1 MRVLL
6 RLVVVA
12 ALVLGGIWLI
22 QDRKL
27 ASSGREV
34 RSAIDSMV
42 RQLDVHELGEEL
54 KRTGRI
60 VRRKAGQAAREVAD
74 ATQDARTTAGIKT
87 GLALDPTLSALDISV
102 DTTDGRVTLAGHVDS
117 TETCPGDWIALEARR
132 RAVVST
138 IQVRRRKS
146 EVSLVRIAIPP
157 RRSGGRRRMAS
168 ARGPLYSL
176 AVNVCECQ
184 GVGPPRPPKTERAVG
199 RVAVGRCWLRDADY
213 EETKMAK
220 VRPLRRLLVSASER
234 KHQGWNHHPRP
245 AKEKPQEGEVIAVGN
260 GKVLE
265 NGTKLQLDVKA
276 GDKILF
282 GKYSGTE
289 IKIDGEEY
297 LILREDEVLAVI
309 S

>member
-117 TETCPGDWIALEARR
+117 TDDLARAIRIALERDDVR
-132 RAVVST
+132 EVVST
-138 IQVRRRKS
+138 IQVRPPEAKK
-146 EVSLVRIAIPP
+146 VSLVR
-157 RRSGGRRRMAS
+157 
-168 ARGPLYSL
+168 
-176 AVNVCECQ
+176 
-184 GVGPPRPPKTERAVG
+184 
-199 RVAVGRCWLRDADY
+199 
-213 EETKMAK
+213 
-220 VRPLRRLLVSASER
+220 
-234 KHQGWNHHPRP
+234 
-245 AKEKPQEGEVIAVGN
+245 
-260 GKVLE
+260 
-265 NGTKLQLDVKA
+265 
-276 GDKILF
+276 
-282 GKYSGTE
+282 
-289 IKIDGEEY
+289 
-297 LILREDEVLAVI
+297 
-309 S
+309 